1 MVSFIVA
8 PSHLS
13 DSPLFVMD
21 LSFPV
26 VSPLVILLNPRRR
39 LRQAVGC
46 LKLVAVKETSS
57 LGFVDSKRRHYE
69 SSWCCWCK
77 GWESEGDSALE
88 AEILEFMKK
97 SEKPDVFPTKKDL
110 VEAGRMDL
118 VEAIVKKGGWLS
130 LGWDLDDENE
140 EEKAKANGITVRECD
155 NGVVAGDYSGESH
168 GIVENYWENESLKGP
183 DVRSSGFASVSS
195 DSSQSTSSSGR
206 SLEIEAEEDTGIGG
220 ILSRLEK
227 QRNLS
232 FGISLGKNGY
242 ITRMRKNGKDGLQY
256 ETSTDADSAD
266 LETSSRLT
274 SGRPDKYMCNN
285 SVGKIS
291 HDRTVP
297 EFDGLKYSFKPEMWR
312 TWSVQRAGISD
323 TEFEPAEISFNE
335 NMSGERDAS
344 KDETLA
350 VTEGAF
356 KPLDRQK
363 QINHNQ
369 IRTRLQDMEL
379 ELSSALHLLRSKS
392 EEFVSQEGHKSF
404 SNNFQKLSDACE
416 FQENELMNAKDR
428 LRSIRAKL
436 AVLEGKMALSIIGA
450 QKIAE
455 EKQKRING
463 ARGALKLLHTVRVV
477 WHNSASEVLLA
488 GSFDGWTTQRKM
500 EKSSTGIFSV
510 SLKLL
515 PGKYE
520 IKFIVDGIW
529 KTDPLRPI
537 VHNDGHENNLLII
550 TTDSQ

>member
-1 MVSFIVA
+1 MVSFIAA

-13 DSPLFVMD
+13 ASPLFVMD
-21 LSFPV
+21 LNFPV
-26 VSPLVILLNPRRR
+26 VSPLVIVLNLRKRR
-39 LRQAVGC
+39 RQAVGC

-57 LGFVDSKRRHYE
+57 LGFADSKRRHYE
-69 SSWCCWCK
+69 SSWCCWGK

-88 AEILEFMKK
+88 AAILEFMKK

-140 EEKAKANGITVRECD
+140 EEKVQENGITVRECD

-242 ITRMRKNGKDGLQY
+242 ITQM
-256 ETSTDADSAD
+256 TDADSAD
-266 LETSSRLT
+266 LEKSGRLT
-274 SGRPDKYMCNN
+274 SE
-285 SVGKIS
+285 
-291 HDRTVP
+291 T
-297 EFDGLKYSFKPEMWR
+297 WR
-312 TWSVQRAGISD
+312 TWSVQPAGVSD
-323 TEFEPAEISFNE
+323 TEFEAAEISFNE
-335 NMSGERDAS
+335 NMSGESAAS
-344 KDETLA
+344 KDETYA
-350 VTEGAF
+350 VTDGAI

-379 ELSSALHLLRSKS
+379 ELSSALCLLQSKS
-392 EEFVSQEGHKSF
+392 EEFISKEGHESF
-404 SNNFQKLSDACE
+404 SNNFQKLSDAWE

-428 LRSIRAKL
+428 LRSIHAKL

-463 ARGALKLLHTVRVV
+463 ARRALKLLRTVRVV

-500 EKSSTGIFSV
+500 KKSSTGLFSV
-510 SLKLL
+510 SLKLY

-537 VHNDGHENNLLII
+537 VHDDGHENNLLII
-550 TTDSQ
+550 TTDSQYQ